1 MKGAFR
7 WLHTPLAGTAF
18 VLAGIGVIAIPL
30 QRLTSGSKLQVPVAA
45 PTPAIADEETLTAVL
60 RLRLLDAAKR
70 VVVSDAS
77 GAVLWELANASSGET
92 EHDVGI
98 KLSGHELEL
107 GLRVEFAD
115 GKNES
120 AAFLTV
126 MPDAHE
132 EQTAYAI
139 GSGSV
144 EETLRYEWRAH

>member
-1 MKGAFR
+1 MKGVFR

-30 QRLTSGSKLQVPVAA
+30 HRLTSASKAQAPAA
-45 PTPAIADEETLTAVL
+45 TQAPLVNADETLSAVL

-70 VVVSDAS
+70 VVISDAS
-77 GAVLWELANASSGET
+77 GAVLWDLADAPSGET

-107 GLRVEFAD
+107 VLRVKFAD
-115 GKNES
+115 GENES

-139 GSGSV
+139 GSGQV
-144 EETLRYEWRAH
+144 EETLRYEWNVH

>member
-1 MKGAFR
+1 MRGAFR

-30 QRLTSGSKLQVPVAA
+30 HRLTSAAKAQVPAA
-45 PTPAIADEETLTAVL
+45 TQVLPVIEDETLPAVL

-70 VVVSDAS
+70 VVVSDAR
-77 GAVLWELANASSGET
+77 GAVLWDLADVAPGET

-107 GLRVEFAD
+107 SLRMEFAD
-115 GKNES
+115 GGNES

-132 EQTAYAI
+132 EQTSYAI
-139 GSGSV
+139 GSGQI
-144 EETLRYEWRAH
+144 EETLRYEWDAH

>member
-18 VLAGIGVIAIPL
+18 VLVGIGVLAIPL
-30 QRLTSGSKLQVPVAA
+30 QRLTSGSKAQAAVAA
-45 PTPAIADEETLTAVL
+45 TKPAITDDETLPAVL

-77 GAVLWELANASSGET
+77 GTVLCELADAPSGET

-98 KLSGHELEL
+98 QLSGHELEL

-115 GKNES
+115 GTNES

-126 MPDAHE
+126 MPDAHD

-139 GSGSV
+139 GSGQL
-144 EETLRYEWRAH
+144 EETLRYEWHAH

>member
-18 VLAGIGVIAIPL
+18 VLAGIGVLAIPL
-30 QRLTSGSKLQVPVAA
+30 HRLTSATKAQAPAATQV
-45 PTPAIADEETLTAVL
+45 TTLADDENLPAVL

-70 VVVSDAS
+70 VVVSDAN
-77 GAVLWELANASSGET
+77 GAVLWELADAPSGET

-115 GKNES
+115 GTNES

-126 MPDAHE
+126 MPDGHE
-132 EQTAYAI
+132 EKTAYVI
-139 GSGSV
+139 GSGQV
-144 EETLRYEWRAH
+144 DETLRYEWRAH

>member
-1 MKGAFR
+1 MRGAFR
-7 WLHTPLAGTAF
+7 WLRTPLAGTAF
-18 VLAGIGVIAIPL
+18 VLAGIGMIAIPL
-30 QRLTSGSKLQVPVAA
+30 QRLTSESKLQALVAA
-45 PTPAIADEETLTAVL
+45 PTSSIADEKTLRAVL

-77 GAVLWELANASSGET
+77 GAVLWEIAEASSGET

-115 GKNES
+115 GTNES

-126 MPDAHE
+126 MPDGHE
-132 EQTAYAI
+132 EKTAYVI
-139 GSGSV
+139 GSGQV
-144 EETLRYEWRAH
+144 DETLRYEWHAH

>member
-7 WLHTPLAGTAF
+7 WLRTPLAGTAF
-18 VLAGIGVIAIPL
+18 VLAGIGVLAIPL
-30 QRLTSGSKLQVPVAA
+30 HRLTSATKAQAPAATQAPVVS
-45 PTPAIADEETLTAVL
+45 ADETLPAVL

-70 VVVSDAS
+70 VVVSDAN
-77 GAVLWELANASSGET
+77 GAVLWELANAPSGET

-98 KLSGHELEL
+98 TLSGHELEL

-115 GKNES
+115 GATES

-126 MPDAHE
+126 MPDAHD

-139 GSGSV
+139 GSGQL
-144 EETLRYEWRAH
+144 EKTLRYEWHAH

>member
-30 QRLTSGSKLQVPVAA
+30 QRLTSATKAQAPAA
-45 PTPAIADEETLTAVL
+45 TQAPAVTEDETLPAVL

-70 VVVSDAS
+70 VVISDANDT
-77 GAVLWELANASSGET
+77 VLLELANAPSGET

-115 GKNES
+115 AGNES

-126 MPDAHE
+126 MPDAHD
-132 EQTAYAI
+132 EQTAYVI
-139 GSGSV
+139 GSGQI
-144 EETLRYEWRAH
+144 EEILRYEWHAH

>member
-7 WLHTPLAGTAF
+7 WLQTPLAGTAF

-30 QRLTSGSKLQVPVAA
+30 HRLTSATKAQAPAATQAPVV
-45 PTPAIADEETLTAVL
+45 TDDETLPAVL

-70 VVVSDAS
+70 VVISDAS
-77 GAVLWELANASSGET
+77 GAVLWDLADAVPGET

-115 GKNES
+115 GENES

-132 EQTAYAI
+132 EQTSYAI
-139 GSGSV
+139 GRGQV
-144 EETLRYEWRAH
+144 EETLRYEWHAH